1 MSVTF
6 EELRAIALE
15 DGAPRDAMTSGP
27 TRRKSDGKRSR
38 TARTETRARKA
49 IRNVKYAETIAA

>member
-6 EELRAIALE
+6 EELRAIALK

-38 TARTETRARKA
+38 NARMETRGRRAVRA
-49 IRNVKYAETIAA
+49 IKYAETIAA